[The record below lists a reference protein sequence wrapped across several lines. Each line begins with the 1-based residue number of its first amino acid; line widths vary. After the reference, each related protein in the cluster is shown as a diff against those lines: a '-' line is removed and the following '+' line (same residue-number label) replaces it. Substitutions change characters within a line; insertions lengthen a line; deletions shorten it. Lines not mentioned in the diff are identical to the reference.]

1 MPKTNKFKNPERERL
16 IEKLKREGREK
27 KVNLWIRIADELSKS
42 RKNRRETNIWKI
54 NKYSKDGEFVLIPGK
69 VLGYGNLEHKVN
81 VAAFKFSKS
90 AEEKIKSAGGE
101 VISIEELLRR
111 NPTGSKVKI
120 LC

>member
-1 MPKTNKFKNPERERL
+1 MPKTNKFENPERRRL
-16 IEKLKREGREK
+16 IEKLKLEGRGK
-27 KVNLWIRIADELSKS
+27 KVNLWVRIAEELSKG

-54 NKYSKDGEFVLIPGK
+54 NKYCKDGEFVLIPGK

-81 VAAFKFSKS
+81 VVAFKFSKS
-90 AEEKIKSAGGE
+90 AKEKIKSAGGE